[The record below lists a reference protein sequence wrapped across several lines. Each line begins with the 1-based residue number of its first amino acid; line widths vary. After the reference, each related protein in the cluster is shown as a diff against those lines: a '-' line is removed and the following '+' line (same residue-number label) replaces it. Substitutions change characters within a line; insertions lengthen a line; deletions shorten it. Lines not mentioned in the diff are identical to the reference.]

1 MIRKFVVKAVAAGAL
16 ALTAGTFSA
25 SVVQAQILDNST
37 LNFGGS
43 VDLSDAGSAGVTL
56 DFNPQTILSTG
67 PNTGS
72 FAGILFGATG
82 SIFDIVAG
90 SGAKGG
96 IPLAS
101 FGGYTFNITNILPGT
116 FMQVQCGLPAAPGQT
131 CTPPQL
137 PGTTISPFNLVNQ
150 SATSSTASFQ
160 LSGIVTQTATGATAN
175 YQGLFSAQFIGQNAL
190 NYQQV
195 LAALSTGAGTPGLNG
210 VSFSATFTTGPSTV
224 IPEPSTYA
232 LMAAGL
238 AAVGF
243 LARRRRSTV

>member
-1 MIRKFVVKAVAAGAL
+1 MIRKFMVKAVTAGAL
-16 ALTAGTFSA
+16 ALSVSATAA
-25 SVVQAQILDNST
+25 QAQIIAGST

-43 VDLSDAGSAGVTL
+43 VDLADAGAAGIVL

-72 FAGILFGATG
+72 FAGITFGQTG
-82 SIFDIVAG
+82 TISDFTAGTGAVA
-90 SGAKGG
+90 G

-101 FGGYTFNITNILPGT
+101 FGGYTFSITNILPGT
-116 FMQVQCGLPAAPGQT
+116 FSPAACSLPAAAGQT

-150 SATSSTASFQ
+150 TATTSTASFQ
-160 LSGIVTQTATGATAN
+160 LAGIVTQTSTGATAN
-175 YQGLFSAQFIGQNAL
+175 YQGLFTAQFIGQNSL
-190 NYQQV
+190 SYQQV
-195 LAALSTGAGTPGLNG
+195 LAALSGGVGTPGLPG

-238 AAVGF
+238 AGIGF